1 MIQDSGTGIEIQ
13 GAGTGVRK
21 VSWTG
26 LARNIGTMKCGITA
40 RTRINSSAF
49 IHGMCEEAPNNPS
62 SASLRV
68 LFALGLKPDGSRA
81 ANRPAFVIV
90 R

>member
-1 MIQDSGTGIEIQ
+1 
-13 GAGTGVRK
+13 
-21 VSWTG
+21 
-26 LARNIGTMKCGITA
+26 
-40 RTRINSSAF
+40 
-49 IHGMCEEAPNNPS
+49 MCEEAPNNPS